1 MEFTTLEVEAAP
13 PRGRLTLNR
22 PEKLNPLS
30 TTTLQELAAAARWF
44 DAQPGVKVVVVGGHG
59 RAFSAGADLAAF
71 DGGGRVD
78 AAGRREAADAGRQ
91 MAEAVEA
98 TRRNLRASQAPPRP
112 ASLRAGRAALHSSD
126 AELSRTPRPASS
138 YRFET
143 SSSVVPL

>member
-59 RAFSAGADLAAF
+59 KRRTPELPESRARAQVTS
-71 DGGGRVD
+71 
-78 AAGRREAADAGRQ
+78 
-91 MAEAVEA
+91 
-98 TRRNLRASQAPPRP
+98 TRRSC
-112 ASLRAGRAALHSSD
+112 
-126 AELSRTPRPASS
+126 
-138 YRFET
+138 
-143 SSSVVPL
+143 